1 VHRRAKRSSALPSS
15 FARAPRRACAGAQ
28 PQLRPPALPAPGY
41 AASLR
46 TPAPDAVLADFRR
59 QRGGAPDAALAQ
71 APEEPEG
78 DVCSLRRGAR
88 NGLACCPDCAAS
100 RRSGEQCGSGGSDAF
115 CGAEML
121 ELQVLRRRSR
131 AGTPAVG

>member
-1 VHRRAKRSSALPSS
+1 VHGVLLCVHRRAKRSSALPRSL
-15 FARAPRRACAGAQ
+15 ARAPRRARAGAR

-78 DVCSLRRGAR
+78 DLRPVRHVWHVR
-88 NGLACCPDCAAS
+88 DGLLDC
-100 RRSGEQCGSGGSDAF
+100 
-115 CGAEML
+115 L
-121 ELQVLRRRSR
+121 L
-131 AGTPAVG
+131 P

>member
-1 VHRRAKRSSALPSS
+1 MNQRAERSGALPSS
-15 FARAPRRACAGAQ
+15 LARAPRRARAGAQ

-46 TPAPDAVLADFRR
+46 TPAPDAVLAEYRP

-78 DVCSLRRGAR
+78 DVRPLRRGVR
-88 NGLACCPDCAAS
+88 DGLAFCPDCSVRWHLASSAARVRS
-100 RRSGEQCGSGGSDAF
+100 MLSAGRKCWSIGCCDAAAAQGPHRR
-115 CGAEML
+115 
-121 ELQVLRRRSR
+121 
-131 AGTPAVG
+131 